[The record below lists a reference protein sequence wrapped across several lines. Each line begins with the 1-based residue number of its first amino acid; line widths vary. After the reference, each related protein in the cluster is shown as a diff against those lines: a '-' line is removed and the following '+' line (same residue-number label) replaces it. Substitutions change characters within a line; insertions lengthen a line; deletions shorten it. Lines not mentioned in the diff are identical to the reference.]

1 MSELRNQQSAYSY
14 PSPAQ
19 TITKADI
26 TLREIL
32 DTYREDNDLL
42 KLILATKTEED
53 KRRAEEEKCKT
64 EKFKLQCKQVE
75 LELLKEQKKPPT
87 IFTGAPSINNASSTA
102 NFNVKSPSDMNS
114 PYLSIQPPLDSH
126 FSNTTPTSATTHF
139 SPPPSANNHNSNHV
153 HDHMSYGSTT
163 NSQSHSYHHHNN
175 SNNNN
180 NNSSTSS
187 TSQKPSL
194 TLSIPSFPIISSS
207 PTVMHSHHSFSNPNS
222 SVEHPHS
229 ASSVTHRHSFYSQS
243 PTSAV
248 GSKRTRPSEN
258 EVDHEY
264 VMEAIRAKV
273 QRNQEH
279 PAKKFMNVLKPR
291 SASMPVPPINNNS
304 PTTSSSNHQHINRE
318 LHNNHNQNHHLNHHN
333 HNGNN
338 NNNNNNISNSN
349 SNHHKRQQSSPPS
362 PTPPL
367 PISLPPT
374 PQHHHQRSHHS
385 TQQNPQTSS
394 PVDPSQSHSPI
405 PPPQLPPINVHSPGL
420 NQDSKA

>member
-1 MSELRNQQSAYSY
+1 MSELRNQSAYSY

-53 KRRAEEEKCKT
+53 K
-64 EKFKLQCKQVE
+64 
-75 LELLKEQKKPPT
+75 
-87 IFTGAPSINNASSTA
+87 A
-102 NFNVKSPSDMNS
+102 NMNS

-180 NNSSTSS
+180 NNTSTSN

-229 ASSVTHRHSFYSQS
+229 ASSLTHRHSFYSQS

-291 SASMPVPPINNNS
+291 SAN
-304 PTTSSSNHQHINRE
+304 
-318 LHNNHNQNHHLNHHN
+318 
-333 HNGNN
+333 
-338 NNNNNNISNSN
+338 
-349 SNHHKRQQSSPPS
+349 
-362 PTPPL
+362 
-367 PISLPPT
+367 
-374 PQHHHQRSHHS
+374 
-385 TQQNPQTSS
+385 
-394 PVDPSQSHSPI
+394 
-405 PPPQLPPINVHSPGL
+405 
-420 NQDSKA
+420 SKA

>member
-53 KRRAEEEKCKT
+53 KAKGLK
-64 EKFKLQCKQVE
+64 KKSVKQKS
-75 LELLKEQKKPPT
+75 L
-87 IFTGAPSINNASSTA
+87 SC
-102 NFNVKSPSDMNS
+102 NV
-114 PYLSIQPPLDSH
+114 
-126 FSNTTPTSATTHF
+126 
-139 SPPPSANNHNSNHV
+139 
-153 HDHMSYGSTT
+153 
-163 NSQSHSYHHHNN
+163 
-175 SNNNN
+175 NNN
-180 NNSSTSS
+180 

-229 ASSVTHRHSFYSQS
+229 ASSLTHRHSFYSQS

-291 SASMPVPPINNNS
+291 SASMP
-304 PTTSSSNHQHINRE
+304 
-318 LHNNHNQNHHLNHHN
+318 
-333 HNGNN
+333 
-338 NNNNNNISNSN
+338 
-349 SNHHKRQQSSPPS
+349 
-362 PTPPL
+362 
-367 PISLPPT
+367 
-374 PQHHHQRSHHS
+374 HHHQRSHHS
-385 TQQNPQTSS
+385 TQQNTQTSS

>member
-53 KRRAEEEKCKT
+53 K
-64 EKFKLQCKQVE
+64 
-75 LELLKEQKKPPT
+75 
-87 IFTGAPSINNASSTA
+87 A
-102 NFNVKSPSDMNS
+102 N
-114 PYLSIQPPLDSH
+114 SH

-153 HDHMSYGSTT
+153 HDHI
-163 NSQSHSYHHHNN
+163 N
-175 SNNNN
+175 
-180 NNSSTSS
+180 

-229 ASSVTHRHSFYSQS
+229 ASSLTHRHSFYSQS

-304 PTTSSSNHQHINRE
+304 PTTSSS
-318 LHNNHNQNHHLNHHN
+318 
-333 HNGNN
+333 
-338 NNNNNNISNSN
+338 
-349 SNHHKRQQSSPPS
+349 
-362 PTPPL
+362 
-367 PISLPPT
+367 
-374 PQHHHQRSHHS
+374 HHS
-385 TQQNPQTSS
+385 TQQNTQTSS